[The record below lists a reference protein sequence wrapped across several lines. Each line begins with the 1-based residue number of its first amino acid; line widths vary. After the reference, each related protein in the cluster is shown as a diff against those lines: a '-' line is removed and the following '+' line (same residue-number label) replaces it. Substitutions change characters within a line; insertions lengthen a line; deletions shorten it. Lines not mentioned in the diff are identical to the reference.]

1 MANREDKANP
11 EFWAVPGRHGRGPV
25 GPRPS

>member
-11 EFWAVPGRHGRGPV
+11 EFWAVPGRHGWGPV
-25 GPRPS
+25 GPGPS